1 MNPPAAR
8 PISGPVV
15 VVVPLS
21 AAAAPAALDAA
32 ERRLGVR
39 RRGGRRRVRRGRER
53 VVRLGG
59 REPDQDRVNA
69 LKRILRGYFYYP
81 ICSPTPCFDRK
92 LRLLRSSKGIWMREF
107 PPTYAQLLSLAVA

>member
-21 AAAAPAALDAA
+21 AAAAAPAALDAA

-39 RRGGRRRVRRGRER
+39 GRGGRRRVRRGRER

-69 LKRILRGYFYYP
+69 LKR
-81 ICSPTPCFDRK
+81 
-92 LRLLRSSKGIWMREF
+92 
-107 PPTYAQLLSLAVA
+107 V

>member
-15 VVVPLS
+15 AVVPLS
-21 AAAAPAALDAA
+21 AAPAALDAA

-39 RRGGRRRVRRGRER
+39 GRGGRRRRVRRGRER

-69 LKRILRGYFYYP
+69 LK
-81 ICSPTPCFDRK
+81 
-92 LRLLRSSKGIWMREF
+92 
-107 PPTYAQLLSLAVA
+107 

>member
-21 AAAAPAALDAA
+21 AAAAAPAALDAA

-39 RRGGRRRVRRGRER
+39 GRGCRRRRVRRGRER

-69 LKRILRGYFYYP
+69 LKRILRDNFFSFQLIPQTRAATYN
-81 ICSPTPCFDRK
+81 DRQK
-92 LRLLRSSKGIWMREF
+92 DLNMVARIF
-107 PPTYAQLLSLAVA
+107 PPTHA

>member
-21 AAAAPAALDAA
+21 AAPAALDAA

-39 RRGGRRRVRRGRER
+39 GGGGRRRVRRGRER

-69 LKRILRGYFYYP
+69 LKRILRDNFFSFQLIPQTRAATYN
-81 ICSPTPCFDRK
+81 DRQK
-92 LRLLRSSKGIWMREF
+92 DLNMVARIF
-107 PPTYAQLLSLAVA
+107 PPTHA

>member
-21 AAAAPAALDAA
+21 AAPAALDAA

-39 RRGGRRRVRRGRER
+39 GGGGRRRRVRRGRER

-69 LKRILRGYFYYP
+69 LKR
-81 ICSPTPCFDRK
+81 
-92 LRLLRSSKGIWMREF
+92 
-107 PPTYAQLLSLAVA
+107 V

>member
-21 AAAAPAALDAA
+21 AAPAALDSAQ
-32 ERRLGVR
+32 RRLGVR
-39 RRGGRRRVRRGRER
+39 ARGDRRVRCGRER

-59 REPDQDRVNA
+59 PEPDQDRVNA
-69 LKRILRGYFYYP
+69 LKRI
-81 ICSPTPCFDRK
+81 
-92 LRLLRSSKGIWMREF
+92 
-107 PPTYAQLLSLAVA
+107 